1 MLKRTGIKI
10 GSAAF
15 IVILMISFG
24 LPVAYGFDN
33 FGAISYS
40 SVTGAY
46 GLSYD
51 YRSRNAAERRAI
63 RECEGYAGSGDC
75 RILVWFRNACGAL
88 AQGDGG
94 VGTGWGA
101 NVSIAQQYALQSCRR
116 YYRNCRVVKW
126 VCTTR

>member
-1 MLKRTGIKI
+1 MCKRTSIKI
-10 GSAAF
+10 GLVGLM
-15 IVILMISFG
+15 VILFTSFG
-24 LPVAYGFDN
+24 LPAAEAFDN

-40 SVTGAY
+40 SATGAY

-51 YRSRNAAERRAI
+51 YRSRRGAERRAL
-63 RECEGYAGSGDC
+63 RECEGYAGTGDC
-75 RILVWFRNACGAL
+75 SVLVWFKNACGAL

-94 VGTGWGA
+94 VGSGWGV

-126 VCTTR
+126 VCTSR